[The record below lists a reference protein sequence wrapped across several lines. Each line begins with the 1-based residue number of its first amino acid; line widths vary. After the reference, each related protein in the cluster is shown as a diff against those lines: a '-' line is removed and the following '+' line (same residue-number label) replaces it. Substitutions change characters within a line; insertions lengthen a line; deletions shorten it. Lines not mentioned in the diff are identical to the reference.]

1 MRRTVVHFL
10 DSPSFGGTEQALL
23 HLLAGLDRD
32 RWRPV
37 LFHHA
42 EPALAPLLEGAHRL
56 KVETKVVPRLGG
68 VGTATALPTLVGQ
81 LRTER
86 PAVFHAHLCWLLSCK
101 YGLLAAAMA
110 RVPGVVATAQ
120 QYLDPPWSRGI
131 AAQQRL
137 FATCVDRYIA
147 VSHAI
152 AGQLCGPF
160 RVPAR
165 KVQVVHNAVPRPS
178 TDASRGENGAGDLPD
193 LGGRPKVL
201 TVARLDAQ
209 KGHTVLLEAIRRIP
223 EAAFVLA
230 GDGPERATLEAN
242 VRAFGIADRT
252 VFLGHRTD
260 IATLL
265 VRCDFL
271 VLPSLYE
278 GFPLAIQEAM
288 VAGRAVIASAVGGVP
303 EAVHNEVTGLLVPP
317 GDPVALADAIRRLLA
332 DPALAQRMGAAGRV
346 RAEQE
351 FSYEA
356 MVQRTTRI
364 YDEVLERGR

>member
-1 MRRTVVHFL
+1 MTRTVVHFL
-10 DSPSFGGTEQALL
+10 DSPTFGGTEQALL
-23 HLLAGLDRD
+23 HLLAGLDRH

-37 LFHHA
+37 LFHHR
-42 EPALAPLLEGAHRL
+42 EPGLAPLLEGAHAL
-56 KVETKVVPRLGG
+56 EIETKIIPRLGG
-68 VGTATALPTLVGQ
+68 MGTITALPTLIRE
-81 LRTER
+81 LRAER

-101 YGLLAAAMA
+101 YALLAAAMA
-110 RVPGVVATAQ
+110 RVPGVIATAQ
-120 QYLDPPWSRGI
+120 QYLNPPWPRSI

-137 FATCVDRYIA
+137 FAICVDRYIA

-165 KVQVVHNAVPRPS
+165 KVQVVHNSVPRPR
-178 TDASRGENGAGDLPD
+178 TDASRGENGAADLPD
-193 LGGRPKVL
+193 SRGRPMVL

-209 KGHTVLLEAIRRIP
+209 KGHTVLLEAISRIP
-223 EAAFVLA
+223 EATFVLA
-230 GDGPERATLEAN
+230 GDGPERATLEAK
-242 VRAFGIADRT
+242 VRASGIADRI

-260 IATLL
+260 IPRLL
-265 VRCDFL
+265 GRCDLF

-288 VAGRAVIASAVGGVP
+288 AAGRPVIASAVGGVP
-303 EAVHNEVTGLLVPP
+303 EAVRDGVTGLLVPP
-317 GDPVALADAIRRLLA
+317 SDPAALADAIRRLLA

-364 YDEVLERGR
+364 YDDVLEPAL